1 MRKLLLMLGIFT
13 LILPL
18 MFLGCGSDGD
28 TGPQGP
34 EGPAGPPGPSAPQAK
49 AESCL
54 VCHNGTAERDGAGH
68 QAIYNMYTDASN
80 FTVTIDNVTSV
91 DNTAAGGG
99 YNVTMTFTILQN
111 GIPLANKAALLAL
124 KQKTFY
130 TSRYDNTTMQFFDS
144 KSFSSSTATA
154 TGTPGQFTVTTDNV
168 AFAPESPVSGALV
181 YMYVASDL
189 LPTEAEGRGHYHL
202 YNNVLNIGEAFG
214 DNTYVS
220 AANVEGCYKC
230 HGKPYRKHG
239 YRMAVVTG
247 LPDFVACKTCHYDNR
262 DGEDFGFQILVED
275 PARFFV
281 LNAEVAAGGGE
292 WREYMTP
299 AEVQQYKYTANVMND
314 THMSHAMEFPYPQS
328 MANCATCHEGKLDM
342 ILTDANFVVETCK
355 SCHPVNGPAG
365 GTEPNRAP
373 ALADILPT
381 FVGAHSS
388 PFATACNVCH
398 SVAGGLPVFST
409 IHTGYDKAIY
419 AAADQKY
426 SDAITVSIDN
436 ATLNGYDVTIEI
448 SANGTAGGLDSAN
461 IVPALLVGLYG
472 YDTKDFIVNGHD
484 RWDSNC
490 NGTISRN
497 DNDQPIGE
505 YVVGDE
511 VAGCPNPYFT
521 LVSEAPGA
529 WVITAHLSTWAGMID
544 NNVIK
549 RVEIGVLPELENA
562 DGELVPLNA
571 VSRTFVLATGAFD
584 DGFFGHNIVDVG
596 KCNECHDQLATTF
609 HSGDRGGS
617 VTVCRMCHV
626 TLSGGGHLEMQSRSI
641 DSYVHA
647 IHSFQAQDIGSINFD
662 NAVESGFYDLH
673 IEHTYP
679 NFTIMNCESCH
690 NAGTYNVPDQ
700 TRSLFGVLSASAS
713 PLDGWARNIGE
724 VPSYITGPAT
734 RACGACHRTMVI
746 NEDNAGE
753 LASLFGH
760 WGSNGTLIVAG
771 DPPDDIYTVIGEIF
785 KIL

>member
-1 MRKLLLMLGIFT
+1 VI
-13 LILPL
+13 
-18 MFLGCGSDGD
+18 
-28 TGPQGP
+28 
-34 EGPAGPPGPSAPQAK
+34 
-49 AESCL
+49 
-54 VCHNGTAERDGAGH
+54 CHNGTVERDGAGH

-111 GIPLANKAALLAL
+111 GTPLADKAALLAL

-154 TGTPGQFTVTTDNV
+154 TGTPGQFTVTSDNV

-189 LPTEAEGRGHYHL
+189 LDTEAEGRGHYHL

-220 AANVEGCYKC
+220 AANVSGCEKC

-262 DGEDFGFQILVED
+262 VGEDFGFQVLAED
-275 PARFFV
+275 PARFFD
-281 LNAEVAAGGGE
+281 LNAQVAAGGGE
-292 WREYMTP
+292 WREYMTA
-299 AEVQQYKYTANVMND
+299 AEVQQYGYTANVMND

-342 ILTDANFVVETCK
+342 ILTDANFVGATCL
-355 SCHPVNGPAG
+355 SCHPVNGPVG
-365 GTEPNRAP
+365 GTAEGKAP
-373 ALADILPT
+373 ALATIMPT
-381 FVGAHSS
+381 IFHGGT
-388 PFATACNVCH
+388 PPDTTYIKNTTCNACHKDPVT
-398 SVAGGLPVFST
+398 GGIAPRFSA

-436 ATLNGYDVTIEI
+436 ATLVGTDLTIEI
-448 SANGTAGGLDSAN
+448 SADGTAGGLNSDN
-461 IVPALLVGLYG
+461 VVPALLVGLYG

-490 NGTISRN
+490 NGTISRG

-511 VAGCPNPYFT
+511 DPLCPNPYFT

-549 RVEIGVLPELENA
+549 RVEIGVMPELDN
-562 DGELVPLNA
+562 GSGGLVPLNA
-571 VSRTFVLATGAFD
+571 VSRTFVLATGDFD

-596 KCNECHDQLATTF
+596 KCNACHDQLATTF

-626 TLSGGGHLEMQSRSI
+626 TLSGGAHLEMQSRSI

-647 IHSFQAQDIGSINFD
+647 IHSFQAFDIGGINFD
-662 NAVESGFYDLH
+662 NTVESGFYDLH

-700 TRSLFGVLSASAS
+700 TRSLFGVLSASSS
-713 PLDGWARNIGE
+713 PLDGWNRNIGE

-734 RACGACHRTMVI
+734 RACGACHRTQVI

-753 LASLFGH
+753 LAVLFGH
-760 WGSNGTLIVAG
+760 WGSNGTLIEAG
-771 DPPDDIYTVIGEIF
+771 DPPNDIYTVIGEIF
-785 KIL
+785 SIL